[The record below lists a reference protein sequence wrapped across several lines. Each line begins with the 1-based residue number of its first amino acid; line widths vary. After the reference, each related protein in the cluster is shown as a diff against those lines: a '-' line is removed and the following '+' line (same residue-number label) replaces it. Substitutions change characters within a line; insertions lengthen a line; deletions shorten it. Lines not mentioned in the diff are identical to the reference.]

1 MKFLIVRFSS
11 IGDIVLTSPVVRC
24 LKQQVKDA
32 EVHFITKKNFA
43 PVIEHNPFID
53 KKIYLE
59 EDLDAL
65 IPQLKTE
72 NYDFVIDLHHNF
84 RTLGLKRQ
92 LGVKSFSFNK
102 LNIEK
107 WLLVNLKINRLPAMH
122 IVDRYMETVK
132 SFGVVN
138 DGKGLDYF
146 ISQED
151 GKAIERLPQIFQPGY
166 IAFVIGAMHNTKKL
180 PVEKIVSIISKIN
193 RPVLLMGGK
202 EDSVAADQI
211 ISDIQT
217 HTSNNI
223 PISIGTENIFNAC
236 GKFSLNESAALIKHS
251 EKVITHD
258 TGLMHIAAAFKKEII
273 SVWGNTIPEFGMY
286 PYYGDFEK
294 RNLKF
299 EIKGLSCRPCSKI
312 GFDKC
317 PQGHFKCMMLQDE
330 NGIAEAANRTPTVF

>member
-24 LKQQVKDA
+24 VKQQVKDA
-32 EVHFITKKNFA
+32 EVHFLTKKSFA
-43 PVIEHNPFID
+43 AVVEHNPFID
-53 KKIYLE
+53 KKIYLD
-59 EDLDAL
+59 EDLDSL
-65 IPQLKTE
+65 ITELKKE
-72 NYDFVIDLHHNF
+72 KYDFIIDLHHNL
-84 RTLGLKRQ
+84 RTLKIKRA
-92 LGVKSFSFNK
+92 LGVKSFAFNK

-107 WLLVNLKINRLPAMH
+107 WLIVNLKINNLPAMH

-146 ISQED
+146 ITQQD
-151 GKAIERLPQIFQPGY
+151 GKAIEKLPQEFQPGY
-166 IAFVIGAMHNTKKL
+166 IAFVIGAKHNTKKL
-180 PVEKIVSIISKIN
+180 PVEKIVSIIKKIN

-202 EDSVAADQI
+202 EDFEMAEQI
-211 ISDIQT
+211 ISAVQSKT
-217 HTSNNI
+217 VC
-223 PISIGTENIFNAC
+223 NAC
-236 GKFSLNESAALIKHS
+236 GKFSLNESAALVKHA

-286 PYYGDFEK
+286 PYYGDFET
-294 RNLKF
+294 RNSKF

-317 PQGHFKCMMLQDE
+317 PRGHFKCMMLHDE
-330 NGIAEAANRTPTVF
+330 NGISSEANRTPTGF